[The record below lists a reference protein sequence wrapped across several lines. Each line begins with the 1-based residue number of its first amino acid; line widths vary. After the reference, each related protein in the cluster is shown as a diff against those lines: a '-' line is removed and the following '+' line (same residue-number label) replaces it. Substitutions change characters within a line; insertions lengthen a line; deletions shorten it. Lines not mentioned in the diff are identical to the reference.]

1 MNMPRMTM
9 LPNDIEDCSK
19 EKLIQLLRILDRVIT
34 WYMYLQPEKSRD
46 MFEVMAK
53 AKEEI

>member
-9 LPNDIEDCSK
+9 LPNDIEDFSK